1 MLKETDFKS
10 YSFVQKEKIDE
21 LNGYGYVLE
30 HKKTGARVLLIEND
44 DTNKVFSIAFRTP
57 PADDTGVA
65 HILEHSVLCG
75 SDKFPSKDPFIE
87 LAKGSLNTFL
97 NAMTYPDK
105 TVYPIASC
113 NAQDYHNLMHVY
125 LDAVFHPNIYKRDE
139 ILKQEGWHY
148 EIADKDDELKFNG
161 VVYNEMKGVF
171 SSPDDVLA
179 RKIQEALLKDTPYA
193 FESGGDPDA
202 IPELT
207 REKFLEFHSKYY
219 HPSNSYIYLYGDVD
233 FARELAFIDEE
244 YLSHYEKKTVDSK
257 VAMQEAFKAPETLK
271 DTYSVSEKEEEGVYL
286 SYNVAAGDSCDNERG
301 LAMQILDYVLFT
313 MPGAPVRKKLI
324 DAGLGKDVDS
334 YYDGGIQQPLFSVI
348 VKNAK
353 KGNEALFIKTLEEAL
368 REQAENG
375 LNKKAIYSAIN
386 NYEFKYRE
394 ADFGRFPKGLIYGLN
409 FLNSWL
415 YDDTKALELADSLT
429 PLARLKE
436 KVETGYFEQLIKE
449 SFLENTH
456 KAYVYLYPEVGKNER
471 LEEELKEQ
479 LARKI
484 SSTQNS

>member
-1 MLKETDFKS
+1 MLKETDFKN
-10 YSFVQKEKIDE
+10 YSFIQKEEIEE

-30 HKKTGARVLLIEND
+30 HKKTGARVLLVEND

-113 NAQDYHNLMHVY
+113 NDQDYHNLMHVY

-148 EIADKDDELKFNG
+148 EIADRDDELKFNG

-193 FESGGDPDA
+193 YESGGDPDA

-207 REKFLEFHSKYY
+207 REKFLDFHSKYY
-219 HPSNSYIYLYGDVD
+219 HPSNSYIYLYGNVD
-233 FARELAFIDEE
+233 FAKELEFIDEE
-244 YLSHYEKKTVDSK
+244 YLSHYEKKVVDSE
-257 VAMQEAFKAPETLK
+257 VALQKPFLTPETLK
-271 DTYSVSEKEEEGVYL
+271 DTYSVSEEEE
-286 SYNVAAGDSCDNERG
+286 
-301 LAMQILDYVLFT
+301 
-313 MPGAPVRKKLI
+313 
-324 DAGLGKDVDS
+324 
-334 YYDGGIQQPLFSVI
+334 
-348 VKNAK
+348 
-353 KGNEALFIKTLEEAL
+353 
-368 REQAENG
+368 
-375 LNKKAIYSAIN
+375 
-386 NYEFKYRE
+386 
-394 ADFGRFPKGLIYGLN
+394 
-409 FLNSWL
+409 
-415 YDDTKALELADSLT
+415 
-429 PLARLKE
+429 
-436 KVETGYFEQLIKE
+436 
-449 SFLENTH
+449 
-456 KAYVYLYPEVGKNER
+456 
-471 LEEELKEQ
+471 
-479 LARKI
+479 
-484 SSTQNS
+484 